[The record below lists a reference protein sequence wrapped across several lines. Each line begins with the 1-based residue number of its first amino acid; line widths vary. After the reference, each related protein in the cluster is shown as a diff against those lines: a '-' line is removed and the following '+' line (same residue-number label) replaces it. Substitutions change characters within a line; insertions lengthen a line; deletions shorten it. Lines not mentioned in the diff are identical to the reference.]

1 MKSRPASAIPH
12 DRLLIYNFTALWVL
26 YVLLSAIAHL
36 ILGNTTPNYL
46 GYVFVVF
53 PIHII
58 FSLVFFFGCF
68 SAAPRRTFV
77 HYIPAQLGQVFI
89 AQGIL
94 LFLTPASCSSTRQ
107 SGNHCQALIQTL
119 TAGTENIQTDR
130 ILEIAFPIVLIIYL
144 LLTVWFFK
152 NTRIKR
158 ANS

>member
-1 MKSRPASAIPH
+1 MKSRPANAIPR

-46 GYVFVVF
+46 GYVFVIF

-58 FSLVFFFGCF
+58 FSLVFFFGCL
-68 SAAPRRTFV
+68 SAAPGRTFV

-89 AQGIL
+89 AQGVL

-107 SGNHCQALIQTL
+107 GNHCQALIQSL
-119 TAGTENIQTDR
+119 TAGTDTIQPDR
-130 ILEIAFPIVLIIYL
+130 ILETAFPIVLIIYL

-152 NTRIKR
+152 NTSIKR
-158 ANS
+158 ASH